1 MAFLFSHPPLHPLH
15 ASPRIVLCS
24 QITPPVQKR
33 PVPVG
38 KPLAVSIL
46 LQVQPFDIHVNP
58 SILRSFTAYIA
69 PVPFVEGSPEEE
81 EVPFPQR
88 QPPFT
93 TPSHSTSSNLH
104 TSATRDDDGT
114 AGDRV
119 AGGVERGS
127 SSGQSV
133 STNFEKSALTAS
145 GSVRV
150 LASQVTLELSSYPG
164 GPAFMASTSHVFL
177 RAITWPSD
185 AMRAAAR
192 GNSGEGG
199 VQAGPEVF
207 ARLSRVECRVNCG
220 QESGGSTTATV
231 QNRAKV
237 GPSSQPDQLGD
248 TVLKPFD
255 VDVHLTRPGASSAGG
270 VAALTAGVTTA
281 ASEHPPTHGWHAG
294 VYVDELYLRF
304 GPLHVRSLELLSD
317 LFLPAVTAAELTAVE
332 LGRGRRARGTA
343 SGLQGLA
350 GGGLIDDLAA
360 LDRVECREPAGHADA
375 AKPGPGQAVF
385 YGIGTTP
392 QEGRPRQREDAWS
405 NGAGA
410 SGVAEEEKEAGGR
423 QGGEEE
429 GRGGWVHC
437 CEWRYWGLRRVAQV
451 ALPRLPLCGRVPL
464 LEGLA
469 VTSLE
474 VELSFVDPLTE
485 TVKVSRLLIVWDYC
499 LRGNV

>member
-1 MAFLFSHPPLHPLH
+1 MSFLFSHPPLHPLY
-15 ASPRIVLCS
+15 ASP
-24 QITPPVQKR
+24 PY
-33 PVPVG
+33 VPVC
-38 KPLAVSIL
+38 KPWAVSIL

-88 QPPFT
+88 QPPLT
-93 TPSHSTSSNLH
+93 TPCHSSSSNPH
-104 TSATRDDDGT
+104 TSATRDGDGA
-114 AGDRV
+114 AGDRA
-119 AGGVERGS
+119 AGGVERAS
-127 SSGQSV
+127 SSGQRV

-192 GNSGEGG
+192 GSSGEGG

-207 ARLSRVECRVNCG
+207 ARLSRVECRVKCG
-220 QESGGSTTATV
+220 QESGGSTATV
-231 QNRAKV
+231 QNRARV

-270 VAALTAGVTTA
+270 VAALAAGVTAA
-281 ASEHPPTHGWHAG
+281 ASEHPVTQGWHAG

-304 GPLHVRSLELLSD
+304 APLHVRSLELVSD

-332 LGRGRRARGTA
+332 LGRGGRARGTA

-350 GGGLIDDLAA
+350 GGGRIDDLAA

-375 AKPGPGQAVF
+375 VKPGPGQAVF
-385 YGIGTTP
+385 YGVGTTP
-392 QEGRPRQREDAWS
+392 QGGRPRQGVGASSD
-405 NGAGA
+405 GAGA
-410 SGVAEEEKEAGGR
+410 SGLAGEEKEAGGR
-423 QGGEEE
+423 KESEEE

-451 ALPRLPLCGRVPL
+451 ALPRLPLCGSVPL

-469 VTSLE
+469 VISLE

-485 TVKVSRLLIVWDYC
+485 TVKVSC
-499 LRGNV
+499 C